1 LVVAVVRST
10 EAILRW
16 SWWRRWHQAWA
27 RLYHYRR
34 RADDAP
40 AERREVSPSLPPE
53 GAESDRLE
61 SVWRRLEPLQARA
74 HQGGRP
80 CTHDRRHVLEAII
93 YVLQTDCGWR
103 ALPSN
108 FPPWQTV
115 YAQLRRWQK
124 RGIWDEI
131 WSESD
136 APLATQ

>member
-1 LVVAVVRST
+1 
-10 EAILRW
+10 
-16 SWWRRWHQAWA
+16 
-27 RLYHYRR
+27 
-34 RADDAP
+34 
-40 AERREVSPSLPPE
+40 
-53 GAESDRLE
+53 
-61 SVWRRLEPLQARA
+61 
-74 HQGGRP
+74 
-80 CTHDRRHVLEAII
+80 VLEAIL

-136 APLATQ
+136 VPLATE

>member
-1 LVVAVVRST
+1 MAVA
-10 EAILRW
+10 
-16 SWWRRWHQAWA
+16 
-27 RLYHYRR
+27 
-34 RADDAP
+34 P
-40 AERREVSPSLPPE
+40 
-53 GAESDRLE
+53 ESDRLD
-61 SVWRRLEPLQARA
+61 SLWRRLEPLQARA

-80 CTHDRRHVLEAII
+80 CTHDRRQVLAAIL
-93 YVLQTDCGWR
+93 YVQQTDCGWR

-136 APLATQ
+136 VPLAPE

>member
-1 LVVAVVRST
+1 
-10 EAILRW
+10 LRW

-34 RADDAP
+34 RADAAP
-40 AERREVSPSLPPE
+40 APIRETSP
-53 GAESDRLE
+53 GARPAAVARSDDVDR
-61 SVWRRLEPLQARA
+61 VWRRLEPLQARA

-80 CTHDRRHVLEAII
+80 CTHERRQVLEAIL
-93 YVLQTDCGWR
+93 YVLQTNCGWR
-103 ALPSN
+103 ALPSH

-136 APLATQ
+136 APLAIE